1 MIKNIDG
8 LNALTSKL
16 IAEATKNNEQ
26 GPHTFRT
33 RVNGNWEPIDNEV
46 KESMKTLFSGS
57 LMMLSDLY
65 VIFNGEHTIIETV
78 CYDVRH
84 VLSYVKELETKVKAL
99 ERPEYAIKALSKA
112 IIILDDYNNR
122 YGSEHWNR
130 TKEITE
136 LDETLKLLKD

>member
-1 MIKNIDG
+1 MIKNIE
-8 LNALTSKL
+8 NLTPLVTKL
-16 IAEATKNNEQ
+16 VAEATKNNES
-26 GPHTFRT
+26 GPHTFRV
-33 RVNGNWEPIDNEV
+33 RVSGNWEPIDNEV
-46 KESMKTLFSGS
+46 KESMQTLFSGS

-65 VIFNGEHTIIETV
+65 VIFNGEHTVIEIV

-84 VLSYVKELETKVKAL
+84 VLSYVKELETKVEAL
-99 ERPEYAIKALSKA
+99 ERPEVAIKALGKA